1 METSAGGNMVIAQFF
16 ESALKEKFYQLSG
29 KYDPER
35 IFESLIHILGKEE
48 VKSYFRRAWGGD
60 LTIDDALDQLEDYMG
75 SVECS
80 LIAAK
85 EAA

>member
-1 METSAGGNMVIAQFF
+1 MENSPARKMVIAQFF

-35 IFESLIHILGKEE
+35 IFESLARILSREE
-48 VKSYFRRAWGGD
+48 AKNYFRRAWAGD
-60 LTIDDALDQLEDYMG
+60 LTIDDALDQLEDHMG

-80 LIAAK
+80 LTAAQ